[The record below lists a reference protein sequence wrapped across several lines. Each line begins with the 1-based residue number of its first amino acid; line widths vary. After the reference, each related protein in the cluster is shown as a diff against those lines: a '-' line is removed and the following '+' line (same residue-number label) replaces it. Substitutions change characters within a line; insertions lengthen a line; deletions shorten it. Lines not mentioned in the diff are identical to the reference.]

1 MNTELNITT
10 GNGPT
15 LSSAHLAG
23 LLKKPHSNVK
33 RSLLLYA
40 SRRAD
45 VLGEFKD
52 LEHWKKVYKGKNN
65 QNNECYEIPRKIFMY
80 LVPWFTKEDGAVIE
94 NYWEVKNSET
104 PASNTILTMS
114 SLVISKI
121 TGKSHFNVLDDIRRT
136 LKAHGL
142 DPEKFA
148 DKYTTL
154 GNRAERCY
162 NLPLRETWRVVE
174 KYAHK
179 YSKAVMA
186 RWKELHDEACRS
198 AWWTEDREAEDRAFI
213 AEVDK
218 LFQAEP
224 DQERKAGVTATV
236 PADLPP
242 DIPAEPVKTM
252 SSMEIA
258 EIAGMPHEFVFND
271 IQRALIK
278 FGIDDEKFLKVS
290 QADNGNGPEYS
301 CYYLLDW
308 EACAMVVWNRAAYSL
323 ACAREVQARWDEM
336 GVEWDDSIGIERAN
350 VVSGVPATDEVVP
363 GDEPEIQVKA
373 AVGKSKTIS
382 EHAASLN
389 APAAPSFNLVV
400 KDGARG
406 VDLRELHQ
414 GLGSGKDF
422 SNWAKSRLDDFIE
435 GKDYEVYAQTGE
447 NSGGRPRIDY
457 AVSIECAKHIALMER
472 TDRGRQVRQ
481 YFIDVEE
488 AAASRAN
495 EILPSPEADLEA
507 FERVVTMARQYVTV
521 LPMLETQAKLIEA
534 KDQQLEAQKPAVDFH
549 NKFHASG
556 ELKNITSTAK
566 SLGIPENRFVAM
578 CLDFG
583 VLLRDAKNKLEP
595 CVKWMR
601 APYHYTEYKMG
612 LDALGV
618 QRWQSFFTPAGFEWI
633 GGYIEKKKKQTGKY
647 LD

>member
-1 MNTELNITT
+1 
-10 GNGPT
+10 
-15 LSSAHLAG
+15 
-23 LLKKPHSNVK
+23 
-33 RSLLLYA
+33 
-40 SRRAD
+40 
-45 VLGEFKD
+45 
-52 LEHWKKVYKGKNN
+52 
-65 QNNECYEIPRKIFMY
+65 
-80 LVPWFTKEDGAVIE
+80 
-94 NYWEVKNSET
+94 
-104 PASNTILTMS
+104 MS
-114 SLVISKI
+114 SLVIAEI
-121 TGKSHFNVLDDIRRT
+121 TGKPHCNVLRDIRNT
-136 LKAHGL
+136 LRAHEI

-148 DKYTTL
+148 DTYTTR
-154 GNRAERCY
+154 GNHAEKCY
-162 NLPLRETWRVVE
+162 ELPRDETWRVVE

-179 YSKAVMA
+179 YSKAVMR
-186 RWKELHDEACRS
+186 RWKELYGAS
-198 AWWTEDREAEDRAFI
+198 WWTEDREAEDRAVI
-213 AEVDK
+213 DEVDK
-218 LFQAEP
+218 LLQAEP

-236 PADLPP
+236 PADLAPNVP
-242 DIPAEPVKTM
+242 TEPVKTM

-271 IQRALIK
+271 IQRALIE

-308 EACAMVVWNRAAYSL
+308 EACTMVVWNRAAYSL

-336 GVEWDDSIGIERAN
+336 GVEWDDSIGIDRDN

-382 EHAASLN
+382 EYAASLN
-389 APAAPSFNLVV
+389 APAAPSVPDCPPGHAMFSSSEFGDIRTVTEDGKPLFCA
-400 KDGARG
+400 KDVATALGYAR
-406 VDLRELHQ
+406 
-414 GLGSGKDF
+414 
-422 SNWAKSRLDDFIE
+422 SRD
-435 GKDYEVYAQTGE
+435 
-447 NSGGRPRIDY
+447 
-457 AVSIECAKHIALMER
+457 AVSDHCKGGVVLPLPSAGGIQDTVFIPESDVYRLVMRSKLPDAER
-472 TDRGRQVRQ
+472 FQDWV
-481 YFIDVEE
+481 VEE
-488 AAASRAN
+488 V
-495 EILPSPEADLEA
+495 LPTIRKTGRFEVTPEADLEA

-521 LPMLETQAKLIEA
+521 LPMLETQAKLIETQA
-534 KDQQLEAQKPAVDFH
+534 EQLEAQKPAVDFH
-549 NKFHASG
+549 SKFHASG

-618 QRWQSFFTPAGFEWI
+618 QRWQPFFTPAGFEWI